1 MEDANVLRA
10 PCGDGCWRLRC
21 RELQHAD
28 LYHGAEVWWKVP
40 RAQRRRRRTEDN
52 SESMT
57 SGKLAG
63 DSRLGLSTENG
74 ALTRGDTAGD
84 GDAPDASAKTK
95 SEDRSGPELRRDG
108 DDDEDEQV
116 IFMPRVFQAVCGAFV
131 RHGGG
136 GGNPASQET
145 TREGG
150 RDREGRNRDQ
160 TEKRDC
166 TQLLP
171 SPYSVSQPE
180 CVEAKA
186 EAGRKTGFLGTVGDG
201 NGESETRRTGGE
213 QRAHQDGDK
222 QEGLQ
227 RISSEGDLHPLAFE
241 VPCSSSRRSD
251 EGDSEKLRDGQS
263 RRPSS
268 SRALAP
274 SEPSSGPSAVSTSVV
289 SPSSAPSLSDVCSNP
304 CCASF
309 LTPLSNL
316 SPSSASGYLS
326 CSSPCGTSSPPQS
339 ASSPC
344 CPDAGRDVS
353 CLSANK
359 QKESNEESAL
369 PSPRIPSSS
378 SDSALQQGS
387 SCVPSCFAAQAAP
400 TSSEKMQK
408 NDASGT
414 TQASIWP
421 SPPGPSTRMY
431 ILPMAR
437 GEWVRVDSTIWFR
450 VLRGTAEVRGHLF
463 PPSRD
468 YQLVSCPVWS
478 PTVRILA
485 VGAPGT
491 ASARLRRACAKT
503 PGGPTNECQDAEVT
517 AGASRNALE
526 AEVSRL
532 PATPR
537 AVTTQAASD
546 AVSATHAGAEEGQSD
561 FGNAR
566 DRCACSQLEK
576 QFVEFTGGDAEAVSS
591 LFTASVDSLPRRF
604 LSGPRGGGATAS
616 AKTVGPALRRLLQ
629 VDEKLRVEVVPSVEV
644 GEALKRISKKRY
656 PVVLCFAQMDT
667 PCGSVPIH
675 SAVEPPAPVCLYRPL
690 EILPPSWRYVAFEL
704 LRIFASEESPSLL
717 PIFSASRPGIKWI
730 CSPCLSERSS
740 ACIPEETY
748 RQCAN
753 GQRRLPVAVL
763 WGSKGAGKSTF
774 SYFLLNFL
782 LNFFPRVAYLEADVG
797 QPTFT
802 LPGCVSLLEV
812 SEPLLTPPHMLVDS
826 LDVSTLQGAS
836 PVGEGRRNKLM
847 ENLFFGDISPK
858 SAPHLYLRCISRC
871 ISTYC
876 EHIQGDRRSALRSG
890 SAPVSTASSGAFSY
904 PSSVSVAASLVS
916 SASAQPARSA
926 VSSFSSSCLC
936 PSSPVVSESF
946 VSPSPPAV
954 SSSSSVSSSPSVS
967 SFAAKSGLGSVASA
981 ATSNRQNRAK
991 HTAGKFAWVPPT
1003 VPLVVNTPGWV
1014 EGLGESLL
1022 SSIQAMSKASACI
1035 QFFDS
1040 PNKEEDLG
1048 ERVSCGTDD
1057 VQCEEGRA
1065 RRETADR
1072 LVEARKSEASNER
1085 GAKSEENSRK
1095 EATAREACMA
1105 DSTVTPDGCDGRSRG
1120 AAVNIKQQ
1128 RGGDRLEVGEG
1139 AEDCLPHDEER
1150 EGGQWRKR
1158 ARDSERTRGE
1168 RKGDETNRYKRKRD
1182 DDVEFSAN
1190 GEPEGEGSVRRGSG
1204 HPAFKQGAASLSGNR
1219 IASQAR
1225 EDREEPGGSAQASQ
1239 ENSTCPSKRER
1250 QADVLDAAP
1259 NPNNGLSRSP
1269 SPRFSSSRSATHVF
1283 SSRRT
1288 SLASSPSSSASSA
1301 ASSSSA
1307 SSTLGRRLPPAR
1319 DPLDASSLASFPARL
1334 QRLCSR
1340 SFPASFSHRILL
1352 HPCRALSPASSSA
1365 DRPGLAPRVVACPY
1379 MHAAAAEERE
1389 RGRERPSQQGDRGS
1403 ALDSEA
1409 TRSRGPGKTSASSS
1423 VRVCECCG
1431 KGAERRDCRSGD
1443 SSVSDARPERMQ
1455 QSRLKASTKN
1465 GGDTCDSRRGRKAS
1479 ANPQVLSTQGRRVRV
1494 SVPEILECIQS
1505 VEHPN
1510 ASPLAAHP
1518 LFAADAS
1525 NACGCGVHIF
1535 SVPSFKQHL
1544 LYLHQSSLSS
1554 SSTQLPLPSSP
1565 RPSPFSRERGRG
1577 SPFVSGLLPLS
1588 FNTSFNLETGRR
1600 YRRVYDEVVSASS
1613 EDDEAGAAPHA
1624 SPVGTGNGTR
1634 PTRGERR
1641 NEERRGRKHVRTP
1654 RAEEEETEVD
1664 CRDEDEDID
1673 TESGPKT
1680 DGEDETVRRGRNE
1693 EEKKRKDLEAKTK
1706 ATMRAGERQEAAKEG
1721 QGESYA
1727 LPGEHETAGMDASKS
1742 EALRMKWK
1750 EASEERPV
1758 VGLKESDSGP
1768 EQRTDGAREELLR
1781 ATGEGK
1787 EKLEN
1792 PSIPDALEWRRQA
1805 VPETRERCSSSRSQ
1819 QVEFRVPRVPLEPVS
1834 VCPRGRCFSSAPLSA
1849 SSSSCSR
1856 FTSPGPSPP
1865 ASPLAV
1871 SCSCRSPAHLFP
1883 RCVDPFERPPAPSP
1897 AELRWLRLLSHFLP
1911 SSRSLLFRSGLP
1923 RFSWESLC
1931 SFFLTFQDTNTEL
1944 GCLSL
1949 ERTRSEGHGA
1959 LCPTA
1964 EEEQEEVS
1972 VRRGVGDEVAESEE
1986 AKNVEPNLEGDSRK
2000 NGEREA
2006 AGCLSKAQILCASS
2020 LLPLESSFDASLSR
2034 ASASPPARFPPGL
2047 SAGRCAETRKR
2058 KADGL
2063 AVPRPTARKWV
2074 WISLE
2079 KIQIALRECD
2089 ALLVGCGDATGGV
2102 REHLCSASATEKIL
2116 SCLPAMTVALAI
2128 SGEREKH
2135 NLKRS
2140 IPPVAALCT
2149 EMMPKSRSE
2158 GPSSFRKGRKPCR
2171 LKVVEATENF
2181 TCVCYAVVMRVN
2193 RRSDKLLCLI
2203 GGSASLLGDIVKRVD
2218 TLMLGEGIHFN
2229 PCPPEASHTSKNS
2242 DSLKKRQIHCGKTGH
2257 IPTPFYAFPFRTVD
2271 LRSLSFSQ
2279 FPSLE
2284 NWGRTAGMSEANEP
2298 DELSISR
2305 PKIDIPAFDLICQS
2319 SRGLF
2324 RGTELLDLG
2333 NSGKMSAAFFSR
2345 NGTPFRSYGQSSRAH
2360 GDMNDRSGMKHS
2372 DRHTGGD
2379 MSTLVRD
2386 ARTGDTPLS
2395 AAFDTAGFECRNQV
2409 TTRVISSKA
2418 AVRRPGRSAGVRQGL
2433 AR

>member
-1 MEDANVLRA
+1 MEDADFLHA

-28 LYHGAEVWWKVP
+28 LYHGAEVWLKVP
-40 RAQRRRRRTEDN
+40 RKQRGQRRTEDT
-52 SESMT
+52 SERAA
-57 SGKLAG
+57 SGQLAG
-63 DSRLGLSTENG
+63 DFWLGLSTENG
-74 ALTRGDTAGD
+74 ALARGDTAGD
-84 GDAPDASAKTK
+84 GDAPGASARTK
-95 SEDRSGPELRRDG
+95 SEDRSGPEPRRDG

-116 IFMPRVFQAVCGAFV
+116 VFMPRVLQAVCGACV
-131 RHGGG
+131 RHSGD

-150 RDREGRNRDQ
+150 RDREGRKRDQ
-160 TEKRDC
+160 REKRDC

-171 SPYSVSQPE
+171 SPYSVSQSE
-180 CVEAKA
+180 RVDAKA
-186 EAGRKTGFLGTVGDG
+186 EAGRKAGVVGTVGDG

-213 QRAHQDGDK
+213 GRAHQDGDR
-222 QEGLQ
+222 QEVFQ
-227 RISSEGDLHPLAFE
+227 RISSQGDLYPQTSV
-241 VPCSSSRRSD
+241 VPCRSSRRSD
-251 EGDSEKLRDGQS
+251 EGISEKLRDVQS
-263 RRPSS
+263 RDSRPSS
-268 SRALAP
+268 SPALRP
-274 SEPSSGPSAVSTSVV
+274 SEPSSRPSAVSTSLV
-289 SPSSAPSLSDVCSNP
+289 SPSSVPSLSDSCSNP
-304 CCASF
+304 CSASF
-309 LTPLSNL
+309 LTPSSDL

-326 CSSPCGTSSPPQS
+326 CSSPCGTSSLPQS

-344 CPDAGRDVS
+344 CLDADRDVC
-353 CLSANK
+353 CLPASK
-359 QKESNEESAL
+359 RKESNEESAL
-369 PSPRIPSSS
+369 PSPRSPSSS

-387 SCVPSCFAAQAAP
+387 SCASSRFAAQAAA
-400 TSSEKMQK
+400 TLSEKTQK
-408 NDASGT
+408 EDASGT
-414 TQASIWP
+414 TQASVLP

-450 VLRGTAEVRGHLF
+450 VLRGTVEVRGHLF
-463 PPSRD
+463 PPSRN

-503 PGGPTNECQDAEVT
+503 AGGPSNECQDARVT
-517 AGASRNALE
+517 TGASRNALE

-532 PATPR
+532 SAKAR
-537 AVTTQAASD
+537 VVTTQAASD
-546 AVSATHAGAEEGQSD
+546 AVSVTHAGAEEGQSD
-561 FGNAR
+561 FRSAR

-629 VDEKLRVEVVPSVEV
+629 VDEKLRAEVVPSVEV
-644 GEALKRISKKRY
+644 GEALKRIPKKRY
-656 PVVLCFAQMDT
+656 PVVLCFAQVDT
-667 PCGSVPIH
+667 PCGPVPIH
-675 SAVEPPAPVCLYRPL
+675 SAVEPPAPACLYRPL

-704 LRIFASEESPSLL
+704 LRIFASEELPSLL
-717 PIFSASRPGIKWI
+717 PVFSASRPGIKWI

-876 EHIQGDRRSALRSG
+876 EHIQGDRRSALRSA
-890 SAPVSTASSGAFSY
+890 SATVSADSPGAFSY
-904 PSSVSVAASLVS
+904 PSSVSAAASLAS
-916 SASAQPARSA
+916 SASAQPASSA
-926 VSSFSSSCLC
+926 FISLSSSCLC
-936 PSSPVVSESF
+936 PSSPVVSKSA
-946 VSPSPPAV
+946 VSPSAPA
-954 SSSSSVSSSPSVS
+954 VSSSPSVS
-967 SFAAKSGLGSVASA
+967 SFAAKFGLESVASA
-981 ATSNRQNRAK
+981 AKSNRQNRAK
-991 HTAGKFAWVPPT
+991 HMQGEFACLPPT

-1057 VQCEEGRA
+1057 VQCEEARA
-1065 RRETADR
+1065 RRETKDR
-1072 LVEARKSEASNER
+1072 LVEASKGEESNER
-1085 GAKSEENSRK
+1085 GAKSEEDSRE
-1095 EATAREACMA
+1095 EATAREARMA
-1105 DSTVTPDGCDGRSRG
+1105 NSPASRDGCDGRSRG
-1120 AAVNIKQQ
+1120 AAVNIKRQ
-1128 RGGDRLEVGEG
+1128 RGGDRLEAGEG
-1139 AEDCLPHDEER
+1139 VEDCLPHNEAREE
-1150 EGGQWRKR
+1150 GQWRKL
-1158 ARDSERTRGE
+1158 ANDSERE
-1168 RKGDETNRYKRKRD
+1168 RDESKRAKRKRVE
-1182 DDVEFSAN
+1182 DVEFSAN
-1190 GEPEGEGSVRRGSG
+1190 GERQGEGSVRTGSG
-1204 HPAFKQGAASLSGNR
+1204 HTASKQRVASLSGDR

-1225 EDREEPGGSAQASQ
+1225 KDREEPGGSTQTSQ
-1239 ENSTCPSKRER
+1239 ENSTCPSRGER
-1250 QADVLDAAP
+1250 QAEVVDAGS
-1259 NPNNGLSRSP
+1259 NPNNGLSRSL
-1269 SPRFSSSRSATHVF
+1269 SPRFSSSRSAAHL
-1283 SSRRT
+1283 SSAPRT
-1288 SLASSPSSSASSA
+1288 SLTSSLSSSTSSSAST
-1301 ASSSSA
+1301 SSA
-1307 SSTLGRRLPPAR
+1307 SSPLGRRLSPAGAPV
-1319 DPLDASSLASFPARL
+1319 DESSPACFSARL

-1340 SFPASFSHRILL
+1340 SFPGFFSHRILL
-1352 HPCRALSPASSSA
+1352 HPCRAPSPASSSS
-1365 DRPGLAPRVVACPY
+1365 DRPGLSPCLRRETPRVVACPY
-1379 MHAAAAEERE
+1379 VHDATAQERE
-1389 RGRERPSQQGDRGS
+1389 REREQRSQQGDRGS
-1403 ALDSEA
+1403 VHE
-1409 TRSRGPGKTSASSS
+1409 RGDTCRRGTGKKSASSS

-1431 KGAERRDCRSGD
+1431 KGGERRDCRLGD
-1443 SSVSDARPERMQ
+1443 DNVSDARRECTQ
-1455 QSRLKASTKN
+1455 QTALEASTNK
-1465 GGDTCDSRRGRKAS
+1465 GGDTCDPRRGRNAS
-1479 ANPQVLSTQGRRVRV
+1479 ANPQAIATEGRRVRV

-1510 ASPLAAHP
+1510 TSPLAAHP
-1518 LFAADAS
+1518 LFAADVS
-1525 NACGCGVHIF
+1525 IACGCGVHIF

-1544 LYLHQSSLSS
+1544 SYLHQSPLPSA
-1554 SSTQLPLPSSP
+1554 STQLPLVSSP
-1565 RPSPFSRERGRG
+1565 LPSPFSRERERG

-1588 FNTSFNLETGRR
+1588 FNASFNLETGRR

-1613 EDDEAGAAPHA
+1613 EDDEAGAVPHA
-1624 SPVGTGNGTR
+1624 SPVGGGDGTT
-1634 PTRGERR
+1634 PTRGRCKK
-1641 NEERRGRKHVRTP
+1641 EERRGRKPVRTP
-1654 RAEEEETEVD
+1654 RAKEEETAVE

-1680 DGEDETVRRGRNE
+1680 DGEDETVWRGRS
-1693 EEKKRKDLEAKTK
+1693 EKEKRGKDLEAKTE
-1706 ATMRAGERQEAAKEG
+1706 ATMHAGERREAEKEDMS
-1721 QGESYA
+1721 ESCA
-1727 LPGEHETAGMDASKS
+1727 LHGEHETAGMSDASRSS
-1742 EALRMKWK
+1742 EVPRMKRK
-1750 EASEERPV
+1750 EAGEERPV
-1758 VGLKESDSGP
+1758 VVFKKSDSDP
-1768 EQRTDGAREELLR
+1768 EQRTGGVREEVLR

-1792 PSIPDALEWRRQA
+1792 PSSPGALEWRREA
-1805 VPETRERCSSSRSQ
+1805 ALETRGRRSSSRSQ
-1819 QVEFRVPRVPLEPVS
+1819 QVDFRVPRGPLAPVS
-1834 VCPRGRCFSSAPLSA
+1834 LCPLGCCFSSAALSP

-1856 FTSPGPSPP
+1856 STSPGLSPP
-1865 ASPLAV
+1865 VSPLAV
-1871 SCSCRSPAHLFP
+1871 SCSCRSPSHLFP

-1897 AELRWLRLLSHFLP
+1897 AELRWLRLLSHFVP

-1931 SFFLTFQDTNTEL
+1931 SFFLTVQDNNTER
-1944 GCLSL
+1944 GCLPSK
-1949 ERTRSEGHGA
+1949 RTRSDGRRA

-1964 EEEQEEVS
+1964 EEEQEEVR
-1972 VRRGVGDEVAESEE
+1972 VRRGVGDEVAENEE
-1986 AKNVEPNLEGDSRK
+1986 AENVEPDLEGDSRK
-2000 NGEREA
+2000 SGRREA
-2006 AGCLSKAQILCASS
+2006 AACLSKAQILCASS
-2020 LLPLESSFDASLSR
+2020 LLPLESPCDASLSR
-2034 ASASPPARFPPGL
+2034 ASASSPATSPSGL
-2047 SAGRCAETRKR
+2047 SAGRCAETWKR
-2058 KADGL
+2058 KADDL
-2063 AVPRPTARKWV
+2063 ALPRPTARKWV

-2089 ALLVGCGDATGGV
+2089 ALLVGCRDATGGV
-2102 REHLCSASATEKIL
+2102 RGHLCSASATEKIL

-2128 SGEREKH
+2128 SAEREKH
-2135 NLKRS
+2135 NFKRS
-2140 IPPVAALCT
+2140 IPHVAALCT

-2171 LKVVEATENF
+2171 LKIVEATENF

-2193 RRSDKLLCLI
+2193 RRSHKLLCLI

-2218 TLMLGEGIHFN
+2218 TVMLGEGIHFN

-2242 DSLKKRQIHCGKTGH
+2242 DSLKSRQIHGGKTEH
-2257 IPTPFYAFPFRTVD
+2257 TPTPFYAFPFRTVD

-2279 FPSLE
+2279 FPCSE
-2284 NWGRTAGMSEANEP
+2284 DSGRTADMSEANEP

-2305 PKIDIPAFDLICQS
+2305 PKMEIPAFDLICQS
-2319 SRGLF
+2319 SRALF

-2345 NGTPFRSYGQSSRAH
+2345 NGTPFRPSGQSSRAQC
-2360 GDMNDRSGMKHS
+2360 DMNDRSGMKHS
-2372 DRHTGGD
+2372 DRQTGGD

-2395 AAFDTAGFECRNQV
+2395 AAFDTAGCECRNQV
-2409 TTRVISSKA
+2409 TTRVISSKV